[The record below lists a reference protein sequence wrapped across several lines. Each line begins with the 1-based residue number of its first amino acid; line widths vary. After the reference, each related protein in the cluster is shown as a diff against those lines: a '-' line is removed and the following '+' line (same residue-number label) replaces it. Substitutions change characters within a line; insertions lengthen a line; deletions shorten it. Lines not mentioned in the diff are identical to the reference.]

1 MSYWL
6 EIKGTIN
13 AHQKAAISVR
23 KLFNEIF
30 RLDESDDYVSNIA
43 TTNHGSN
50 YVHKVHF
57 RIRGL
62 TGAVA
67 AVKVDYFVLALNKY
81 KNCKVSLYAEIHWE

>member
-6 EIKGTIN
+6 EITGTIN
-13 AHQKAAISVR
+13 APQKAAISVR

-30 RLDESDDYVSNIA
+30 NLTNDDDYISNIS

-50 YVHKVHF
+50 YVHKVDF

-62 TGAVA
+62 TGLA
-67 AVKVDYFVLALNKY
+67 AAINVESFVVSLKQYN
-81 KNCKVSLYAEIHWE
+81 NCKVNLTSEIHWE